1 MQNLTKSLIAIPL
14 CALPLAA
21 IASADPNV
29 EQMRQQLDE
38 LQKRYEAQGQT
49 LQTLEARLHQMERLV
64 RSPLASSAARP
75 VKAVYTTSVAAA
87 GQTTAEPAAPATAAS
102 AANPATASDKDAVVK
117 EAPKSRSSEA
127 IYQEQHAL
135 FDKRFTLETGLTYSR
150 YDRKQLA
157 LNGFLALDAIF
168 LGNINVDTVKS
179 NIWTLDVTGRYTL
192 SDRLQVDLNAP
203 FLYRDTTYQS
213 AGQGY
218 ASTAYSEKELK
229 LGPKAGDISAGVY
242 YQLAKETQSSPDMVL
257 NVRLKAPTGTDP
269 YGIKTEQVGDNT
281 NLIVPKELPSG
292 NGVWSA
298 SAGLSFVKT
307 LDPAIVFANVSY
319 FHNFRR
325 HFSDISSDEGQV
337 VPGDV
342 ELGDSF
348 QYGLGTAYALNER
361 MSLSMSYTQRFTA
374 KSRTKA
380 DGQDWQTITGS
391 DANAAML
398 NFGATYALSDKKA
411 VVANV
416 GAGLTPDS
424 PNATVGVKLITN
436 Y

>member
-1 MQNLTKSLIAIPL
+1 MRTLTRSLIAIPL

-21 IASADPNV
+21 SAAPSV
-29 EQMRQQLDE
+29 KQMQQQLDE
-38 LQKRYEAQGQT
+38 LQKRYEAQGSA
-49 LQTLEARLHQMERLV
+49 LSAMEARLQQMEKMLQGQNA
-64 RSPLASSAARP
+64 PARP
-75 VKAVYTTSVAAA
+75 VRTASAAVAQASDSGQKPADAAAAA
-87 GQTTAEPAAPATAAS
+87 GPAAKGG
-102 AANPATASDKDAVVK
+102 KDEVVR
-117 EAPKSRSSEA
+117 EAPPSRSTEA

-168 LGNINVDTVKS
+168 LGNLNVDTVKS
-179 NIWTLDVTGRYTL
+179 DIWTLDVTGRYTL

-213 AGQGY
+213 SGVGF
-218 ASTAYSEKELK
+218 ASTAYSEKELT
-229 LGPKAGDISAGVY
+229 LGPKLGDISAGVY
-242 YQLAKETQSSPDMVL
+242 YQLAKETQTSPDMVM
-257 NVRLKAPTGTDP
+257 NVRLKAPTGSDP
-269 YGIKTEQVGDNT
+269 YGIKVEQVGDNT

-325 HFSDISSDEGQV
+325 HFSDISSDAAQV
-337 VPGDV
+337 IPGDI
-342 ELGDSF
+342 ELGNSF
-348 QYGLGTAYALNER
+348 QYGLGTAFALNER
-361 MSLSMSYTQRFTA
+361 MSLSLSYTQRFTA

-391 DANAAML
+391 DANAAVL
-398 NFGATYALSDKKA
+398 NFGSTYAMSDKQS
-411 VVANV
+411 VVVNV
-416 GAGLTPDS
+416 GAGLTPDA